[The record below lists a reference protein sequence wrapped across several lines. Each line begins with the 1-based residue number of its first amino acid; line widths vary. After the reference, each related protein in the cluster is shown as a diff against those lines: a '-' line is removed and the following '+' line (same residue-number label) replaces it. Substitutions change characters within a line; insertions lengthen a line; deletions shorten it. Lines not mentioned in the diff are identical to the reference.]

1 MSGFNFWDVGFAVLL
16 LVSAFR
22 GWSKGAVIDTIATVV
37 LLIALFGGLLFGTEV
52 GNLILGATESGQN
65 PWALPLGFLIVFV
78 VITLAGALI
87 RKAIDSA
94 ITESAM
100 RPADRTI
107 GLALGV
113 VRGFL
118 IIMLIIAC
126 VLRWYPDSPELMR
139 SFSYGLLEPF
149 NDDVSK
155 FVDLLVG

>member
-1 MSGFNFWDVGFAVLL
+1 MSGFNFWDIGFAVLL
-16 LVSAFR
+16 LVSTFR

-37 LLIALFGGLLFGTEV
+37 LLIAIFGGLLFGTEV
-52 GNLILGATESGQN
+52 GNLILGVTEAGQN
-65 PWALPLGFLIVFV
+65 PWALPLGFLIVFIV
-78 VITLAGALI
+78 VTLAGALI

-107 GLALGV
+107 GLVLGV
-113 VRGFL
+113 VRGLL

-126 VLRWYPDSPELMR
+126 VLRWYPDSPELMN
-139 SFSYGLLEPF
+139 SFSFSLLEPF

>member
-1 MSGFNFWDVGFAVLL
+1 MSGFNFWDIGFALLL
-16 LVSAFR
+16 LVSTFR

-37 LLIALFGGLLFGTEV
+37 LLIAIFGGLLFGTEV
-52 GNLILGATESGQN
+52 GTLILGVSQEGQN
-65 PWALPLGFLIVFV
+65 PWSLPLGFVIVFIV
-78 VITLAGALI
+78 VTLIGALI

-94 ITESAM
+94 ISESAL

-107 GLALGV
+107 GLVLGV

-126 VLRWYPDSPELMR
+126 MLRWYPDSPELLS
-139 SFSYGLLEPF
+139 SFSFRLLEPF